1 MSPRHGPPF
10 ARALALAAALVALL
24 LAPFTAAAQP
34 HAEAPAATPEPIP
47 DELVLGF
54 NPAENAQTLQR
65 SADEL
70 ARALSERIHIPVRA
84 TVTLDYTTLVESMRS
99 GHVHLGWLT
108 PSPLVLAERLFG
120 VRVLLTQVRRGKP
133 TYYSALVVRDDSRFR
148 TLDDLRGASIAWV
161 DPTSTSGYVI
171 PRYLVLQR
179 GLDPSRFFA
188 RQVFAGQHDA
198 AVIAVQ
204 RGQVDAAAV
213 WADPPEEHT
222 GAWTRY
228 LAHRPGPRLRP
239 LLYSPPVPSDAIAT
253 TETFARTHPLLI
265 RNVSAALVSIGQSE
279 EGRQILRRLNST
291 DGFVPTD
298 AAAYDIVRRA
308 FRATRDEQTRT
319 RSGRF
324 EHPEHITAFTALLL
338 LTLALGLGVLK
349 KHPRAQRVAAWTL
362 FAAALVW
369 SAQAAKLPPGDFL
382 RGWRDIGN
390 FVRGMFP
397 PDTRVAAE
405 VLEATVLTI
414 RLALVGT
421 VVGVPFAF
429 ALGLLA
435 AENVNP
441 IGWLRRA
448 ARFAANLNR
457 SIDLLIVGLILVSA
471 YGPGAFPGVGALA
484 IHTVGSLGKQFYE
497 TLETMDPGPVEAM
510 WSVGATRLQTIRW
523 GIWPQFTPHF
533 VSQSLFRFELNVR
546 GAVVLGLVG
555 AQGIGFLLQ
564 TYMRG
569 AEYAKVT
576 VVILAIVVLVM
587 GLDAVSSRLR
597 RDAR

>member
-1 MSPRHGPPF
+1 MTAPS
-10 ARALALAAALVALL
+10 ARARTVIALLCALLAAL
-24 LAPFTAAAQP
+24 LA
-34 HAEAPAATPEPIP
+34 APAARAQQAPEPIP
-47 DELVLGF
+47 DEVVLGF

-70 ARALSERIHIPVRA
+70 ARALSERIHLPVRA

-99 GHVHLGWLT
+99 GHVHFGWLT

-120 VRVLLTQVRRGKP
+120 VRVLLTQVRRGQP
-133 TYYSALVVRDDSRFR
+133 TYFSAFVVRDDSRFR
-148 TLDDLRGASIAWV
+148 TLEDLRGASVAWV

-171 PRYLVLQR
+171 PRYLIVQR
-179 GLDPSRFFA
+179 GFDPSRFFS

-198 AVIAVQ
+198 SVIAVQ
-204 RGQVDAAAV
+204 QGQVDVAAV
-213 WADPPEEHT
+213 WADPPDEHT

-228 LAHRPGPRLRP
+228 LAHRPGPRLRA
-239 LLYSPPVPSDAIAT
+239 LVYSPPVPSDAIAT
-253 TETFARTHPLLI
+253 TEDFARTHPLLT
-265 RNVSAALVSIGQSE
+265 RNVAASLVAIGQST
-279 EGRQILRRLNST
+279 EGRHILERLNHT
-291 DGFVPTD
+291 DGFVAANP
-298 AAAYDIVRRA
+298 AAYDVVRRA
-308 FRATRDEQTRT
+308 FRATRDEQQRG
-319 RSGRF
+319 RGARF
-324 EHPEHITAFTALLL
+324 EHPEQVAIFAALLL
-338 LTLALGLGVLK
+338 AIVALGAGVLRRFPK
-349 KHPRAQRVAAWTL
+349 AQRAAAWGL
-362 FAAALVW
+362 LAFALAWGAHAAR
-369 SAQAAKLPPGDFL
+369 LPAGDFL
-382 RGWRDIGN
+382 KGWGYIGS

-397 PDTRVAAE
+397 PDKSVAAE
-405 VLEATVLTI
+405 VLEATILTI

-421 VVGVPFAF
+421 AAGVPFAL

-441 IGWLRRA
+441 VGWLRRA

-510 WSVGATRLQTIRW
+510 WSVGSTRTQAIRW

-533 VSQSLFRFELNVR
+533 VSLSLFRFELNVR

-569 AEYAKVT
+569 AEYGKVT
-576 VVILAIVVLVM
+576 VVIVAIVALVM
-587 GLDAVSSRLR
+587 VLDAVSSRLR
-597 RDAR
+597 RDTR

>member
-1 MSPRHGPPF
+1 MTALP
-10 ARALALAAALVALL
+10 ARARQVAAILVSLAV
-24 LAPFTAAAQP
+24 
-34 HAEAPAATPEPIP
+34 APAAQAQQAPEPIP
-47 DELVLGF
+47 DEVVLGF

-70 ARALSERIHIPVRA
+70 ARALAERIHLPVRA

-99 GHVHLGWLT
+99 GHVHFGWLT

-120 VRVLLTQVRRGKP
+120 VRVLLTQVRRGQA
-133 TYYSALVVRDDSRFR
+133 TYFSALVVREDSRFR
-148 TLDDLRGASIAWV
+148 TLDDLRGASVAWV

-179 GLDPSRFFA
+179 GHDPASFFA

-198 AVIAVQ
+198 AVFALQ
-204 RGQVDAAAV
+204 RGQVDVAAV
-213 WADPPEEHT
+213 WADPPDERT

-228 LAHRPGPRLRP
+228 TANRPGPRLRP

-253 TETFARTHPLLI
+253 TEDFARTHPLLS
-265 RNVSAALVSIGQSE
+265 RNVAAALVAIGGTE
-279 EGRQILRRLNST
+279 EGKSILRRLNHT
-291 DGFVPTD
+291 DGFVAANP
-298 AAAYDIVRRA
+298 AAYDVVRRA
-308 FRATRDEQTRT
+308 FRATREERA
-319 RSGRF
+319 RARAGRF
-324 EHPEHITAFTALLL
+324 EDPVQVAIFAGLLSAVVALGAGALRRWSR
-338 LTLALGLGVLK
+338 AQSVAAWSVLGLGL
-349 KHPRAQRVAAWTL
+349 AWGASAAR
-362 FAAALVW
+362 
-369 SAQAAKLPPGDFL
+369 LPAGEFT
-382 RGWRDIGN
+382 RGWRHIGS
-390 FVRGMFP
+390 FLRGMFP
-397 PDTRVAAE
+397 PDGSVAAE
-405 VLEATVLTI
+405 VLEATILTI

-421 VVGVPFAF
+421 AAGVPFAL

-441 IGWLRRA
+441 VAWLRRA
-448 ARFAANLNR
+448 ARFVANLNR

-497 TLETMDPGPVEAM
+497 TLETMDGGPVEAM
-510 WSVGATRLQTIRW
+510 WSVGSTRLQAIRW

-533 VSQSLFRFELNVR
+533 VSLSLFRFELNVR

-569 AEYAKVT
+569 AEYGKVT
-576 VVILAIVVLVM
+576 VVIVAIVALVM
-587 GLDAVSSRLR
+587 VLDAVSTRLR
-597 RDAR
+597 RETR